1 MIECAPMIIVILLC
15 ACLFEPAKPLA
26 HSVELLI
33 IDSVYAR
40 TPCLL
45 MREESG
51 LFQNTQM
58 TTRRRP
64 RTAKAPGDLAGR
76 HSTAAE
82 LDHQQN
88 VPPRRMGQR
97 GENFL
102 DLLESQ
108 AGIK

>member
-1 MIECAPMIIVILLC
+1 MIIVILLC

-45 MREESG
+45 IREQSG

-64 RTAKAPGDLAGR
+64 RTAKSAGDLAGS
-76 HSTAAE
+76 HGAAAE
-82 LDHQQN
+82 FDHKQN
-88 VPPRRMGQR
+88 MSPGRMGQS

-102 DLLESQ
+102 GLLELPLC
-108 AGIK
+108 IKLFHF